1 MKVITSILSLIFILS
16 GGAKLAGLEFE
27 IQAFERWG
35 YAPWFMYAT
44 GAAEV
49 VGGLTLWW
57 RRWSGLS
64 AAGLSALMVGAAGT
78 HLLHGEWGMLFLASA
93 ILGLAVWLTWRR
105 YVSRHQYTGMQAE
118 QAA

>member
-49 VGGLTLWW
+49 LGGLALWW

-64 AAGLSALMVGAAGT
+64 AAGLSHPGTGGVAHLDTIPQPAPIHRHAG
-78 HLLHGEWGMLFLASA
+78 
-93 ILGLAVWLTWRR
+93 
-105 YVSRHQYTGMQAE
+105 
-118 QAA
+118 